1 MTPKDVE
8 LFFSKFSSREI
19 LHLPGP
25 VYFEKLTEA
34 PVTTE
39 FQGGVRGIK
48 SKVITPNER

>member
-1 MTPKDVE
+1 M
-8 LFFSKFSSREI
+8 LNFFLKVFKSRDSASS
-19 LHLPGP
+19 GP